1 MHPRLQFYANCKS
14 SNRSIHI
21 EAEPHVMCCETGKE
35 IRKNAQSVDE
45 EGFIAIH
52 LDKCKT
58 EKFFYESK
66 QRKFAALIC
75 S

>member
-1 MHPRLQFYANCKS
+1 MRIVKVQTAAYTLR
-14 SNRSIHI
+14 RSHMLCV
-21 EAEPHVMCCETGKE
+21 AKRGKK
-35 IRKNAQSVDE
+35 IRKNAQPVDE